1 MSAFDT
7 WLADARA
14 VRIEQVIKQRGGLN
28 LRRVGQEL
36 VGPCPRCGG
45 DDRFGVNIAK
55 QVFNCRQCKATGD
68 VIALVEHIDRCNF
81 AAAVET
87 LTGKPKPKA
96 NGKDRTSG
104 KPRETVVAEFP
115 YCDESGATIFAV
127 ERIEYRNADGTVVM
141 KDGKHRKSFRQKRPD
156 PAGGWIYNIEGI
168 APLLYR
174 LPHIIEAIAFAHPII
189 VVEGEA
195 KADLLWSWNMPATCC
210 AMGAEKWRAEH
221 SEFLRGV
228 DVVILPDND
237 PKGRAHADVVGASLQ
252 DVAASVRVLELSGLP
267 PKGDIVD
274 WAKAGGTV
282 ERLHELIEQQA
293 KPWVPNTDA
302 ADGWKYHDSTP
313 IEPPRWLIKNIL
325 PETGVALIAGQ
336 WGCFKTTAAL
346 DLCLSAMSGDAF
358 ANCYRVKRSGGVCF
372 IALEGGG
379 ALLAR
384 LSAIAEQ
391 RNISGPLPFAWRS
404 DCPALTNKDAAE
416 ELCALI
422 DNAALELRRKFSVPV
437 VLIVVDTIIVAA
449 QYSEGGDNDTAS
461 AQRVMNALRAVAQH
475 SGAIVAGIDH
485 FGKAIETGTRG
496 SSAKEGAADTVLAH
510 LADRELSG
518 SVKNTRLAV
527 RKQRDGAAGAEI
539 PFTVRLI
546 DRGTDEDG
554 DPIVVPVIDWLS
566 AQQGTPAEQ
575 RWTPSMQVLRRVL
588 ATVLVDHGQDI
599 TPFAD
604 GPMVRACDVELVRAE
619 FYRAYPADGTE
630 QQRSEVR
637 RKQFKRS
644 IRDAVERSL
653 VVTRETGARQWIWFA
668 KLEPAA

>member
-1 MSAFDT
+1 VSGSWKFQPIAKWPPWRSGAGSSTQATRSAF
-7 WLADARA
+7 
-14 VRIEQVIKQRGGLN
+14 
-28 LRRVGQEL
+28 
-36 VGPCPRCGG
+36 
-45 DDRFGVNIAK
+45 
-55 QVFNCRQCKATGD
+55 
-68 VIALVEHIDRCNF
+68 
-81 AAAVET
+81 
-87 LTGKPKPKA
+87 
-96 NGKDRTSG
+96 SG
-104 KPRETVVAEFP
+104 
-115 YCDESGATIFAV
+115 GATIFAV

-156 PAGGWIYNIEGI
+156 PAGGWIYNIEGS

-174 LPHIIEAIAFAHPII
+174 LPHIIEAIAVAHPII

-372 IALEGGG
+372 IALEGG
-379 ALLAR
+379 ALSAR

-496 SSAKEGAADTVLAH
+496 SSAKEGAADTVLAL

-546 DRGTDEDG
+546 YRGTDEDG

-604 GPMVRACDVELVRAE
+604 GPIVSACDVELVRAE

-637 RKQFKRS
+637 RRQFNRS
-644 IRDAVERSL
+644 IRDAVQRSL
-653 VVTRETGARQWIWFA
+653 VVTREIGARQWIWFA